1 MLQFLSKQSKTIL
14 FLIIEKVHR
23 HFVNK
28 HKNTAIISQFG
39 VALMINPSA
48 TNFILRIHK
57 NDTNTPNQSYQFILY
72 ISHVKYGIA
81 SIPSTFA

>member
-57 NDTNTPNQSYQFILY
+57 NLIQINPTNPINSYY
-72 ISHVKYGIA
+72 IYIYHML
-81 SIPSTFA
+81 STE

>member
-39 VALMINPSA
+39 VALIINPSA

-57 NDTNTPNQSYQFILY
+57 NLIQITPTNPINSYY
-72 ISHVKYGIA
+72 IYHML
-81 SIPSTFA
+81 STE

>member
-57 NDTNTPNQSYQFILY
+57 NLIQTNPTNPINSYY
-72 ISHVKYGIA
+72 IYHML
-81 SIPSTFA
+81 STE